1 MRTRTCR
8 MSCLLLPLAILAGL
22 MFATDHPRPCAAAA
36 KPRLAVTIAKETTRI
51 TEPLREDGYP
61 DYLAALNQMA
71 SEGVTPENN
80 AAVPFWQA
88 MGPEPLE
95 PEIRERFFS
104 LLGIAPLPEDG
115 QYYVSLEEHVRKAA
129 PTESQNDEDAARPW
143 EVLDEAMG
151 RPWTEDELP
160 QVASW
165 ISANEKP
172 LALFVEASLR
182 PRRYDPLLTVG
193 DDGLLIEVL
202 LPGAQQSREAA
213 RALAARATL
222 RLGSGQVDAAW
233 DDLLAVHRLGRLAHQ
248 GTTLIDALVG
258 IAIDGI
264 ACRGDNVLIAHGR
277 LTSRQAL
284 AMRDDLCKL
293 PLSRTM
299 TAKIDVA
306 ERLMYLDSVTAIA
319 RGGLDQLDRI
329 AGSGESRGAASAI
342 LGWAGRVAI
351 DWDVPLQM
359 GNPWYDRLV
368 AAGQKPAYAERKAAM
383 NQIETELKE
392 TAAKVRDMKSLAY
405 EMLGGPRRVLSER
418 LGQVFVSL
426 LLSAVGAA
434 VEAEERGLMQRQL
447 AEIGFSLAAYRA
459 DHGKYPSRLAD
470 LLPKYAEAIPEDEFS
485 GADLIYRSDSAGFLL
500 YSVGRNGQDDGGRG
514 YNDRDET
521 PGSQDWDDLLVRVPF
536 KPKGTQ

>member
-1 MRTRTCR
+1 MLALACR
-8 MSCLLLPLAILAGL
+8 KSCLLLPLAILAGL
-22 MFATDHPRPCAAAA
+22 VFAADQPQSSAAAA
-36 KPRLAVTIAKETTRI
+36 KPRLAVTISKETTRI

-61 DYLAALNQMA
+61 DYVAALNQIA

-88 MGPEPLE
+88 MGPKEINSD
-95 PEIRERFFS
+95 IRERFFAM
-104 LLGIAPLPEDG
+104 LGIASLPEDG
-115 QYYVSLEEHVRKAA
+115 QYYVSLEEHARKPA
-129 PTESQNDEDAARPW
+129 PAESQTNETVAELW
-143 EVLDEAMG
+143 EVLDESMG

-160 QVASW
+160 LVAAW
-165 ISANEKP
+165 LKANEKP
-172 LALFVEASLR
+172 LELFVEASLR
-182 PRRYDPLLTVG
+182 PRRYDPLLTVA

-202 LPGAQQSREAA
+202 LPGAQESREAA
-213 RALAARATL
+213 RALAARAML

-233 DDLLAVHRLGRLAHQ
+233 DDLLAVHRLGRLVNQ

-284 AMRDDLCKL
+284 AMRDELREM
-293 PLSRTM
+293 PFGRTM
-299 TAKIDVA
+299 TAKMDVA

-329 AGSGESRGAASAI
+329 AGSGESRGAAGAI

-351 DWDVPLQM
+351 DWDVPLRM

-392 TAAKVRDMKSLAY
+392 TAAKARDVKSLAY

-418 LGQVFVSL
+418 LGQVFISL
-426 LLSAVGAA
+426 LLPAVGAA
-434 VEAEERGLMQRQL
+434 LEAEERSVMQRQL
-447 AEIGFSLAAYRA
+447 TELGFSLAAYRA
-459 DHGKYPSRLAD
+459 DHGEYPSRLAD
-470 LLPKYAEAIPEDEFS
+470 LLPKYAEAIPGDVFS
-485 GADLIYRSDSAGFLL
+485 GADLIYRSNSGSFLL
-500 YSVGRNGQDDGGRG
+500 YSVGRNETDDGGRG
-514 YNDRDET
+514 YSDRDET
-521 PGSQDWDDLLVRVPF
+521 PDSQEWDDLLVRVPL
-536 KPKGTQ
+536 KPKAKP